1 MSDEFDPLTLH
12 LRGETACQTQM
23 WIRSQLEIFLTQMF
37 PNFPELTRLEIVVK
51 LAHAIQSVKCWNK
64 SAKDGVRIILF
75 FAGRN

>member
-1 MSDEFDPLTLH
+1 
-12 LRGETACQTQM
+12 M

>member
-64 SAKDGVRIILF
+64 SAKDVKKT
-75 FAGRN
+75 